1 MTCVRYDSFVC
12 ICDMTYLYVST
23 TVGCLIH
30 GSFIY
35 VTWLVHM
42 CDMTHSWLTRT
53 CDMTHSWRILMC
65 DMTYSYLWH
74 DSPMTHVYV
83 ETPQVPMQGVR
94 ESTCVCERERDG
106 ETETVCEWDALVD
119 SPFGSDKW
127 FLFSDGCRSL
137 FHSPESLLSS
147 GLVSFAVISDSSV
160 SWEGL
165 FCLSDTPLIEHLI
178 LPEFVSGPLSYR
190 SRHRR
195 VCDRKPSLRE
205 RLWTVCV

>member
-1 MTCVRYDSFVC
+1 MTFVRHDSFVC
-12 ICDMTYLYVST
+12 ICDMTYSYLPT

-65 DMTYSYLWH
+65 DMTDSYLWH

-83 ETPQVPMQGVR
+83 ETPQVPMQGER
-94 ESTCVCERERDG
+94 ESACVCERERDR
-106 ETETVCEWDALVD
+106 ETETVREGDVLVD
-119 SPFGSDKW
+119 STFGSNKW
-127 FLFSDGCRSL
+127 SLFSDRCRSL
-137 FHSPESLLSS
+137 FHSPTSPLSS
-147 GLVSFAVISDSSV
+147 GLVSFAFFSDSSV

-165 FCLSDTPLIEHLI
+165 FYLSDTPLIEHFI
-178 LPEFVSGPLSYR
+178 MPEFVSGPPIYS
-190 SRHRR
+190 
-195 VCDRKPSLRE
+195 SL
-205 RLWTVCV
+205 TGG